1 MEKDNQPQK
10 TFDPEYDKRPWMTV
24 AGLVIAVLSWIAVF
38 IPIFNSETE
47 YHVLGCRFHGH
58 ELQGYMLMLT
68 ALIGGLLSLWGIKR
82 APGMGLIGIV
92 AAAFL
97 LLTLICGLIGAA

>member
-1 MEKDNQPQK
+1 MNPNPNPLS
-10 TFDPEYDKRPWMTV
+10 PEYDKRPWMTV
-24 AGLVIAVLSWIAVF
+24 AGLVIAVLSWIAIF

-47 YHVLGCRFHGH
+47 YHILGIKLHGH

-92 AAAFL
+92 VSAFL
-97 LLTLICGLIGAA
+97 LLTLIFAMIGAA

>member
-1 MEKDNQPQK
+1 MENINSNPKPM
-10 TFDPEYDKRPWMTV
+10 PSEYDKRPWMTV
-24 AGLVIAVLSWIAVF
+24 AGLVISILSWIAVF

-47 YHVLGCRFHGH
+47 YSVLGCKLHGH
-58 ELQGYMLMLT
+58 ELQGYLLMLT

-97 LLTLICGLIGAA
+97 LLTLICGMIGAS

>member
-1 MEKDNQPQK
+1 MNNKPERH
-10 TFDPEYDKRPWMTV
+10 FDPEYDKRPWMTV

-38 IPIFNSETE
+38 VPIFNGETE
-47 YHVLGCRFHGH
+47 YRVLGCKLLGH

-92 AAAFL
+92 ASAFL
-97 LLTLICGLIGAA
+97 LLTLVCGLIGAA